1 MDTTENIENTD
12 SGTFDQDMGAAFVKH
27 LMRMWSACGEKEQG
41 ESESIEDITAEM
53 RGNEFDSPAFDRYAL
68 NSVRCLAK
76 DWANRIEVA
85 QKAYNKE
92 VTELLK
98 EVIECTCL
106 HCDMQDACAEGEDGM
121 STTCNAVAK
130 ARHFI
135 EQHSDPEL
143 NNDECP
149 F

>member
-1 MDTTENIENTD
+1 MEANENTD
-12 SGTFDQDMGAAFVKH
+12 NTVSDTAGQNVEDAIASGFVKY
-27 LMRMWSACGEKEQG
+27 LMKMWRVCEEKEQK

-53 RGNEFDSPAFDRYAL
+53 RGNEFDSP
-68 NSVRCLAK
+68 VAK

-98 EVIECTCL
+98 GVIEGVCQ
-106 HCDMQDACAEGEDGM
+106 HCDMRDACAEGEDGM

-130 ARHFI
+130 AKHFI
-135 EQHSDPEL
+135 EQHSEPEL
-143 NNDECP
+143 NDDDCP